1 MSILSQA
8 QKLQLQAVLQ
18 LRRAALDSQRS
29 AHLEGQSRAEHAREL
44 LLQDSDD
51 AEQRDAERELDFA
64 LTDRDAVELREID
77 QALARLATTVCAP
90 IAARRS
96 PPSACSSPRKPCAAW
111 PAGRGW
117 SAALL
122 NSPSAPQPTGRRQ
135 RGRPLSSTTPAHPN
149 HGRLSRSF

>member
-8 QKLQLQAVLQ
+8 QKLQLQTVLQ

-77 QALARLATTVCAP
+77 QALARLAEGHYGLCADCGAEIP
-90 IAARRS
+90 AERLQLS
-96 PPSACSSPRKPCAAW
+96 PQALRCVACGSRLERGPSRV
-111 PAGRGW
+111 
-117 SAALL
+117 AALK
-122 NSPSAPQPTGRRQ
+122 
-135 RGRPLSSTTPAHPN
+135 
-149 HGRLSRSF
+149 